1 MSAHKPAKR
10 RVALT
15 GVSETAL
22 LTLNARA
29 AEARRRD
36 AIIDDGQYLKIWETR
51 PSTAAVDRDC

>member
-1 MSAHKPAKR
+1 MSAHKPAKQ

-36 AIIDDGQYLKIWETR
+36 AIIDD
-51 PSTAAVDRDC
+51 PMA